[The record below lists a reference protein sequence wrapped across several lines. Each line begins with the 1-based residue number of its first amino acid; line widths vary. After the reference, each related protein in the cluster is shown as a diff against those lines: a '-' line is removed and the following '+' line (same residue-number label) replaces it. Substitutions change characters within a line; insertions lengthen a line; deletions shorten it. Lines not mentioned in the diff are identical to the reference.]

1 MSCGYVCP
9 LCEGK
14 QILENGQEC
23 DYCTHSSSSK
33 NTNPLKNNLLSRFHL
48 ENFHVLLWL
57 IKDACWMLNFK
68 TMGLLMV
75 VPTLS
80 FAFYFVLK
88 SSKDLFQRIS
98 SMAVFCWITA
108 NAWWMVSEFYFED
121 LKQFALLP
129 FSVGLGLMIYY
140 VYAIFTKS

>member
-14 QILENGQEC
+14 QILENGQDC
-23 DYCTHSSSSK
+23 DYCTVPIKTK
-33 NTNPLKNNLLSRFHL
+33 NTNSNFFSRFHL
-48 ENFHVLLWL
+48 ENIHVLLWL

-68 TMGLLMV
+68 TMGLMMV
-75 VPTLS
+75 VPTLTV
-80 FAFYFVLK
+80 AFYFVLK

-98 SMAVFCWITA
+98 SMAVFCWISA
-108 NAWWMVSEFYFED
+108 NAWWMISEFYFED
-121 LKQFALLP
+121 LKLFALLP
-129 FSVGLGLMIYY
+129 FTIGFSLMLYY

>member
-1 MSCGYVCP
+1 MSCGYVCA

-23 DYCTHSSSSK
+23 DYCSDSVSYTMV
-33 NTNPLKNNLLSRFHL
+33 NPTNKNLLSRFHL

-75 VPTLS
+75 VPTLT

-108 NAWWMVSEFYFED
+108 NAWWMVSEFYFEE
-121 LKQFALLP
+121 LKMFALLP
-129 FSVGLGLMIYY
+129 FSIGFGLMLYY